1 MSLCY
6 IDSTFQYTFTNYFI
20 EKATRNYA
28 LSSFI
33 PSIGLEVLA
42 REIKKIKSIQIWKV
56 SLKFS
61 MLADDMILNIE
72 NLGNSTK
79 LLETM
84 NQLCCR
90 IIKIYVQKSIAFLY
104 VNSELSEKEINKIS
118 TFTRKT
124 NIRYLIINL
133 NQKLKGTYIKNYKLT
148 DERN

>member
-1 MSLCY
+1 
-6 IDSTFQYTFTNYFI
+6 
-20 EKATRNYA
+20 
-28 LSSFI
+28 
-33 PSIGLEVLA
+33 
-42 REIKKIKSIQIWKV
+42 
-56 SLKFS
+56 
-61 MLADDMILNIE
+61 
-72 NLGNSTK
+72 
-79 LLETM
+79 M

>member
-1 MSLCY
+1 
-6 IDSTFQYTFTNYFI
+6 
-20 EKATRNYA
+20 
-28 LSSFI
+28 
-33 PSIGLEVLA
+33 
-42 REIKKIKSIQIWKV
+42 
-56 SLKFS
+56 